1 MHIFNNTHLEGLYT
15 PTGDAVGMNTDECN
29 YSDSDNV
36 HTLCFCKDNKPQEIY
51 LFFFCFKKKA
61 EKGSLQRSWD
71 IVPKVRR
78 CWAPHENKKR
88 ALLYLYTKW
97 EQAKAE

>member
-29 YSDSDNV
+29 YSDSYNV

-51 LFFFCFKKKA
+51 LFFFVLKRRLKKGA
-61 EKGSLQRSWD
+61 YSASET
-71 IVPKVRR
+71 
-78 CWAPHENKKR
+78 
-88 ALLYLYTKW
+88 LYQK
-97 EQAKAE
+97 